1 MYKELGVE
9 PLCSRREDHKLT
21 TIFKILNG
29 LSPTYMC
36 DLLLPYLPTEPN
48 YNLRSLGNQLR
59 IPQCRTESYSKSFQP
74 STMRVGK
81 SVTHS
86 AFPRNTYRKVFTS
99 SYEH

>member
-36 DLLLPYLPTEPN
+36 DLLLPYLPT
-48 YNLRSLGNQLR
+48 
-59 IPQCRTESYSKSFQP
+59 
-74 STMRVGK
+74 
-81 SVTHS
+81 
-86 AFPRNTYRKVFTS
+86 
-99 SYEH
+99 